1 MVRATGS
8 CLVDF
13 SGLWCRF
20 VAEVG
25 CIGYAVVMVVSDRG
39 CGNLVG
45 VAGNV
50 VIWRRWRGL
59 VDVEVLLP
67 LIRQWVLSLLLLAE
81 DGNGIL
87 QFC

>member
-1 MVRATGS
+1 VGS
-8 CLVDF
+8 D
-13 SGLWCRF
+13 
-20 VAEVG
+20 
-25 CIGYAVVMVVSDRG
+25 MG
-39 CGNLVG
+39 CGNLVA

-50 VIWRRWRGL
+50 VIWRRWWGL

-67 LIRQWVLSLLLLAE
+67 LIGQWVLSLLLLVE